1 MRLPDIYYDLKLER
15 DQLLEEERDLLNQP
29 YINYLEQ
36 LTIAYKIYRLD
47 KELDKIEKECK
58 EW

>member
-1 MRLPDIYYDLKLER
+1 MRLPDRYYDLKLER
-15 DQLLEEERDLLNQP
+15 DQLVEEENYLLNQP

-36 LTIAYKIYRLD
+36 LMIAYKIYRLD
-47 KELDKIEKECK
+47 KELDKLEKECK